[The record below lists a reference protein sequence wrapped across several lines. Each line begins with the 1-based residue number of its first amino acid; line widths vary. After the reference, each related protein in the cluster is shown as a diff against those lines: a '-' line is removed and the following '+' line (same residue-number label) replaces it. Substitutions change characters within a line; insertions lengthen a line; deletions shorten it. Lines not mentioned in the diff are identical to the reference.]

1 MSMRRGFVVSA
12 VIVIAVLAASGGWL
26 AGRRIQS
33 PDRAALDSK
42 SPTPSL
48 ITVEVEL
55 TELTADVIT
64 RADVGYD
71 EPVVLSL
78 SGALGGDRSVALVVT
93 SAPERDSELVEGD
106 PAIEIAGRPVFLLAG
121 PVPVFRDLRP
131 QSRGP
136 DVQQL
141 EEALARLGHFEGEP
155 DPVWDHVTGAAVAAW
170 YETAGYKVNGLSDE
184 EKTAF
189 NNARNQLEQTRNALV
204 KAEKSLSEASEG
216 PTDLELRQARTAV
229 DSAELALHQA
239 RFDAEQAVNAAEQDL
254 IDAEHTREQ
263 AARKY
268 DQDQVRWQS
277 AQTGV
282 HPDTGDIPTADQHEA
297 LRTAVESSSRN
308 LASAE
313 RAVQDAKRGV
323 ESATARNQALI
334 GVRKAEEHLAAVQ
347 KTLTDLLAPPD
358 TTELFNQ
365 VRSLQH
371 DVNEATK
378 RLTELED
385 TTGIW
390 LPAGELIFLDR
401 LPVRVDIL
409 TTERGTTVS
418 GGFMTVTGSK
428 LAVRG
433 SVSERDV
440 ERVLEGGEAR
450 IEDTGYATPVIG
462 RIRLVDRRAGT
473 RGVAPDRHYIEILAD
488 GIPDDLVGRNVKI
501 IIPVGGTDG
510 AVLVVP
516 AAALSATANG
526 DTRVEVEEADGTTRF
541 VLVEPGLSTGGL
553 VEVTPVNGELQAGDR
568 VVVGVA
574 SGE

>member
-1 MSMRRGFVVSA
+1 MRRGFVVSA

-33 PDRAALDSK
+33 PDRAALESK
-42 SPTPSL
+42 PPTPSL

-78 SGALGGDRSVALVVT
+78 SGALGGDRSAALVVT

-155 DPVWDHVTGAAVAAW
+155 DLVWDHATGAAVAAW

-189 NNARNQLEQTRNALV
+189 DNARNRLEQTRSALA
-204 KAEKSLSEASEG
+204 KAEKSLSEASKG
-216 PTDLELRQARTAV
+216 PTDLELSQARTAV

-239 RFDAEQAVNAAEQDL
+239 RFDAERAANTAEQGL
-254 IDAEHTREQ
+254 INAERAREQ
-263 AARKY
+263 AAREY
-268 DQDQVRWQS
+268 AQDQVRWQS

-282 HPDTGDIPTADQHEA
+282 HPDSGDIPTADQHEA
-297 LRTAVESSSRN
+297 LRTAVENSSRN

-323 ESATARNQALI
+323 ESVTARDRALI
-334 GVRKAEEHLAAVQ
+334 GVRRAEDHLAAVR

-358 TTELFNQ
+358 TTELSAQ

-371 DVNEATK
+371 DVDEATK
-378 RLTELED
+378 RLTEIED
-385 TTGIW
+385 TTGVW

-401 LPVRVDIL
+401 LPVRVDLL

-440 ERVLEGGEAR
+440 ERVREGGEAR
-450 IEDTGYATPVIG
+450 IEDTRHATPVIG

-473 RGVAPDRHYIEILAD
+473 RGVAPGRHYIEILAD

-501 IIPVGGTDG
+501 VIPVGGTEG

-516 AAALSATANG
+516 AAALSATING

-541 VLVEPGLSTGGL
+541 VRVEPGLSTGGL
-553 VEVTPVNGELQAGDR
+553 VEVTPVNGELQTGDR